1 MLRPNWNPSTRCAW
15 RAGSWARATWWPWWR
30 RRPPPSKRGM
40 DLADFLVA
48 LKQMQAMG
56 PMKQVLGLLPGV
68 NAQALKA
75 VNADDKRLKHVE
87 AIVLS
92 MTPDERADPSILS
105 GSRRL
110 RIAKGAGRTV
120 QEVNRLLEQFQQMRK
135 LLKRT

>member
-1 MLRPNWNPSTRCAW
+1 
-15 RAGSWARATWWPWWR
+15 
-30 RRPPPSKRGM
+30 
-40 DLADFLVA
+40 
-48 LKQMQAMG
+48 MG
-56 PMKQVLGLLPGV
+56 PIKQVLGLLPGV

-92 MTPDERADPSILS
+92 MTPDERADPSILG

-135 LLKRT
+135 LVKRTEARYGNSHSAAARGTEGEGVFADNPCR

>member
-1 MLRPNWNPSTRCAW
+1 VALVEKAAATIDAEAAQRLEKK
-15 RAGSWARATWWPWWR
+15 AR
-30 RRPPPSKRGM
+30 SKQGM

-56 PMKQVLGLLPGV
+56 PLQQVLGLLPGV
-68 NAQALKA
+68 TPQALKS
-75 VNADDKRLKHVE
+75 VNADDRRLKHVE

-92 MTPDERADPSILS
+92 MTPGERADPAVLT

-120 QEVNRLLEQFQQMRK
+120 QEVNRLLEQFRQMRK

>member
-1 MLRPNWNPSTRCAW
+1 VEAAQRLEKK
-15 RAGSWARATWWPWWR
+15 AR
-30 RRPPPSKRGM
+30 SKRGM

-56 PMKQVLGLLPGV
+56 PVKHVLGLLPGV
-68 NAQALKA
+68 NAKALKA
-75 VNADDKRLKHVE
+75 VNADDRRLKHVE

-92 MTPDERADPSILS
+92 MTPAERADPAILT

-110 RIAKGAGRTV
+110 RIAKGAGRPV

-135 LLKRT
+135 LLKKN

>member
-1 MLRPNWNPSTRCAW
+1 
-15 RAGSWARATWWPWWR
+15 
-30 RRPPPSKRGM
+30 M

-56 PMKQVLGLLPGV
+56 PIKQVLGLLPGV

-92 MTPDERADPSILS
+92 MTPDERVDPSILT

>member
-1 MLRPNWNPSTRCAW
+1 MCS
-15 RAGSWARATWWPWWR
+15 S
-30 RRPPPSKRGM
+30 
-40 DLADFLVA
+40 DL
-48 LKQMQAMG
+48 
-56 PMKQVLGLLPGV
+56 
-68 NAQALKA
+68 AQALKA